1 MTQLYQIAAQYNSIQ
16 ELAESDDEN
25 MLVAIADTMEGI
37 ESEFQDKAIA
47 IVSMAFNI
55 EADIDA
61 IDAEIKRLNDKKK
74 TIQAKSEWMRDYL
87 KRNMEATGINKI
99 ACPLFSI
106 TLSAASKQVEIT
118 DEAILPDDY
127 VRVKTTVAPDKVAIA
142 KALKE
147 GVDVP
152 GAVLVDDSRRLTIK

>member
-1 MTQLYQIAAQYNSIQ
+1 MTQLYQIAAQYNAIQ
-16 ELAESDDEN
+16 ELADSDDEN

-37 ESEFQDKAIA
+37 QAEFQEKAVA
-47 IVSMAFNI
+47 LVSMAFNI
-55 EADIDA
+55 ESDIDA
-61 IDAEIKRLNDKKK
+61 IDAEIKRLNEKKK

-99 ACPLFSI
+99 SCPLFSI

-118 DEAILPDDY
+118 DEAALPDDY

-142 KALKE
+142 KALKD

-152 GAVLVDDSRRLTIK
+152 GAVLVDGARRLTIK